1 MYFSRYSAR
10 NNYYYITGCM
20 SVMNYSISKLISRSR
35 KPITILFTD
44 IVDSTRYWDT
54 KGDIKGRL
62 MVDQHN
68 RLVFPI
74 IKKFH
79 GKVIKTIGDSVMA
92 SFSSPENALRAAIGI
107 QHTLQDYRN
116 KNKRF
121 KLEIRIGMHT
131 GKALI
136 EKNDVFGDTVNV
148 AARVE
153 GAAKANEILI
163 SGSTEKNISRSEY
176 ALSKKTSFIPKGKKS
191 EIIVYKC
198 DWAKLP
204 NQIKNLNFNAMLPI
218 MSQQRNEILFY
229 LAGIFGFMYFLIQ
242 NYLRYIL
249 ADQQNIYL
257 LSFSPQQMLS
267 EHPIV
272 TALMIISALVLMSLL
287 KYLTVIPVRLFKF
300 IKGSFGYAVIFF
312 VCIIFM
318 KNLPL
323 ENRFDLDNTFYE
335 SKHLFVE
342 VLHDN
347 TRIRAQPSLQ
357 SNTSRIANSRDLLL
371 LADVKDMGRM
381 IWNKVL
387 IGSEKYGWIARAIP
401 ADFGVEEKRLT
412 IANKFYFKKSHL
424 YALIIG
430 IAGFLWGFFS
440 FTVRPL

>member
-1 MYFSRYSAR
+1 
-10 NNYYYITGCM
+10 M

-68 RLVFPI
+68 RLVFPV

-191 EIIVYKC
+191 EIIVYKS

-218 MSQQRNEILFY
+218 MSQQRNEMLFY
-229 LAGIFGFMYFLIQ
+229 LAGILGFMYFLIQ
-242 NYLRYIL
+242 DYLRYIL

-257 LSFSPQQMLS
+257 LSFNPQQMLS

-272 TALMIISALVLMSLL
+272 TALMIISGLVLMSLL

-300 IKGSFGYAVIFF
+300 IKGSFGYAMIFF
-312 VCIIFM
+312 VSIIFM

-323 ENRFDLDNTFYE
+323 EYRFDMDSTFYE

-347 TRIRAQPSLQ
+347 TRIREHPSLE
-357 SNTSRIANSRDLLL
+357 SNTSRTANSRDLLL

-412 IANKFYFKKSHL
+412 IANKFHLKKSHL

-430 IAGFLWGFFS
+430 IVGFLWGFFS

>member
-1 MYFSRYSAR
+1 
-10 NNYYYITGCM
+10 M
-20 SVMNYSISKLISRSR
+20 SYSITKLISRSR
-35 KPITILFTD
+35 KPVTILFTD
-44 IVDSTRYWDT
+44 IVDSTKYWDT

-68 RLVFPI
+68 RLVFPV
-74 IKKFH
+74 IKKFQ

-107 QHTLQDYRN
+107 QQSLEDYRN

-163 SGSTEKNISRSEY
+163 SGSTEKNVSRSEY

-198 DWAKLP
+198 DWNKLP
-204 NQIKNLNFNAMLPI
+204 NLIKGLNFNAVLPM
-218 MSQQRNEILFY
+218 MSQQRNELLFY
-229 LAGIFGFMYFLIQ
+229 LAGILGFVYFLVH
-242 NYLRYIL
+242 NYLRYAL

-257 LSFSPQQMLS
+257 LSFNPQQMLS
-267 EHPIV
+267 EHPII
-272 TALMIISALVLMSLL
+272 TAILIISGLVLMSLL
-287 KYLTVIPVRLFKF
+287 KYLTVMPVRLFKF
-300 IKGSFGYAVIFF
+300 VKGSFGYALIFF
-312 VCIIFM
+312 ASLMIM
-318 KNLPL
+318 KNIPL
-323 ENRFDLDNTFYE
+323 EYRFDMDQTFYE

-347 TRIRAQPSLQ
+347 TRIREHPSL
-357 SNTSRIANSRDLLL
+357 SAATLGNANARDLLL
-371 LADVKDMGRM
+371 LADVKDMGKM

-387 IGSEKYGWIARAIP
+387 IGSEKYGWIARSIP

-412 IANKFYFKKSHL
+412 IANKFYFKRSHL

-430 IAGFLWGFFS
+430 IIGFLWGFMSFS
-440 FTVRPL
+440 IRPL

>member
-1 MYFSRYSAR
+1 
-10 NNYYYITGCM
+10 
-20 SVMNYSISKLISRSR
+20 MNYSISKLISRSR

-68 RLVFPI
+68 RLVFPV
-74 IKKFH
+74 IKKFR

-107 QHTLQDYRN
+107 QQSLQDYRN

-176 ALSKKTSFIPKGKKS
+176 SLSKKTSFIPKGKRS

-198 DWAKLP
+198 DWEKLP
-204 NQIKNLNFNAMLPI
+204 NLIKGLNFNAMLPM
-218 MSQQRNEILFY
+218 MSQQRNELFFY
-229 LAGIFGFMYFLIQ
+229 LAGIFGFIYFLAHD
-242 NYLRYIL
+242 YLRYLL
-249 ADQQNIYL
+249 ADQQSVYL
-257 LSFSPQQMLS
+257 LSFNPQQMLS

-272 TALMIISALVLMSLL
+272 TALLVVSGLILMSLL

-300 IKGSFGYAVIFF
+300 IKGGFGYAVIFF
-312 VCIIFM
+312 VSLLVM
-318 KNLPL
+318 KNIPS
-323 ENRFDLDNTFYE
+323 EYRFDMENTFYE

-347 TRIRAQPSLQ
+347 TRIREQPSLN
-357 SNTSRIANSRDLLL
+357 SNTLRIASARDLLL
-371 LADVKDMGRM
+371 LADVKDMGKM

-387 IGSEKYGWIARAIP
+387 IGSEKYGWVARAIP

-412 IANKFYFKKSHL
+412 IANKFYFKKGNL

-440 FTVRPL
+440 FSIRPL

>member
-1 MYFSRYSAR
+1 MHY
-10 NNYYYITGCM
+10 NIT
-20 SVMNYSISKLISRSR
+20 KLISRSR
-35 KPITILFTD
+35 KPVTILFTD

-68 RLVFPI
+68 RLVFPV
-74 IKKFH
+74 IKKFK

-107 QHTLQDYRN
+107 QQSLDEYRN

-136 EKNDVFGDTVNV
+136 EKKDVFGDTVNV

-163 SGSTEKNISRSEY
+163 SGSTEKQLKRSEY

-198 DWAKLP
+198 DWSKLP
-204 NQIKNLNFNAMLPI
+204 SQIKGMNFNAMLPI
-218 MSQQRNEILFY
+218 LSQQRNELFVY
-229 LAGIFGFMYFLIQ
+229 LAAILGFIYFIVQ
-242 NYLRYIL
+242 DYLRYIL
-249 ADQQNIYL
+249 ADQQNVYL
-257 LSFSPQQMLS
+257 LSFNPAQMLN
-267 EHPIV
+267 EHPLFSASLIIAGIV
-272 TALMIISALVLMSLL
+272 LISFL
-287 KYLTVIPVRLFKF
+287 KYLTVMPVRLFKF
-300 IKGSFGYAVIFF
+300 LKGCFGYAVVFF
-312 VCIIFM
+312 ASLMIM
-318 KNLPL
+318 NNLPS
-323 ENRFDLDNTFYE
+323 NYRFNIDNIFHE

-342 VLHDN
+342 VLHDS
-347 TRIRAQPSLQ
+347 TIIREQPSVNASILRTF
-357 SNTSRIANSRDLLL
+357 NARDLLL

-381 IWNKVL
+381 YWNKVL
-387 IGSEKYGWIARAIP
+387 IGSGKYGWVARTIP

-412 IANKFYFKKSHL
+412 ITNKFFFRFRHL
-424 YALIIG
+424 YAFILG
-430 IAGFLWGFFS
+430 IAGFLWGFMSFS
-440 FTVRPL
+440 VRPL

>member
-1 MYFSRYSAR
+1 
-10 NNYYYITGCM
+10 
-20 SVMNYSISKLISRSR
+20 MNYSITKLISRSR
-35 KPITILFTD
+35 KPVTILFTD

-68 RLVFPI
+68 RLVFPV
-74 IKKFH
+74 IKKFS

-107 QHTLQDYRN
+107 QQSLQDYRN

-176 ALSKKTSFIPKGKKS
+176 ALSKKTSFVPKGKRS
-191 EIIVYKC
+191 EIIVYRC
-198 DWAKLP
+198 DWDKLP
-204 NQIKNLNFNAMLPI
+204 NLIKGLNFNAMLPM
-218 MSQQRNEILFY
+218 MSQQRNELLFY
-229 LAGIFGFMYFLIQ
+229 LVGILGFIYFLAHD
-242 NYLRYIL
+242 YLRYIL
-249 ADQQNIYL
+249 ADQQSVYL
-257 LSFSPQQMLS
+257 LSFNPQQLLS
-267 EHPIV
+267 EHPVI
-272 TALMIISALVLMSLL
+272 TALLIISGLVLMSLL
-287 KYLTVIPVRLFKF
+287 KYLTVIPVRLFKL
-300 IKGSFGYAVIFF
+300 IKGGFGYAVMFF
-312 VCIIFM
+312 ISLLVM
-318 KNLPL
+318 KNIPL
-323 ENRFDLDNTFYE
+323 EYRFDMDNTFHE

-342 VLHDN
+342 VLRDN
-347 TRIRAQPSLQ
+347 TRIRQQPSLKT
-357 SNTSRIANSRDLLL
+357 NTLRIANARDLLL
-371 LADVKDMGRM
+371 LADVKDMGKM
-381 IWNKVL
+381 VWNKVL
-387 IGSEKYGWIARAIP
+387 IGSQKYGWIARAIP

-412 IANKFYFKKSHL
+412 IANKFYFKNSHL

-440 FTVRPL
+440 FSIRPL

>member
-1 MYFSRYSAR
+1 
-10 NNYYYITGCM
+10 
-20 SVMNYSISKLISRSR
+20 MNYSITKLISKSR

-68 RLVFPI
+68 RLVFPVV
-74 IKKFH
+74 KKFR

-107 QHTLQDYRN
+107 QQSLQHYRN

-163 SGSTEKNISRSEY
+163 SGSTEKNVSRSEY
-176 ALSKKTSFIPKGKKS
+176 ALRKKTSFIPKGKKS
-191 EIIVYKC
+191 EIVVYKC

-204 NQIKNLNFNAMLPI
+204 DLIEGLNFNAMLPI
-218 MSQQRNEILFY
+218 MSQQRNELLLY
-229 LAGIFGFMYFLIQ
+229 LAGILGFMYFLMQ
-242 NYLRYIL
+242 DYLRYIL

-257 LSFSPQQMLS
+257 LSFNPQQMLS
-267 EHPIV
+267 GHPVV
-272 TALMIISALVLMSLL
+272 TALLIIAVLALISFL

-300 IKGSFGYAVIFF
+300 IKGGFGYALIFF
-312 VCIIFM
+312 VSLLVM

-323 ENRFDLDNTFYE
+323 EYRFDMDKTFYE

-342 VLHDN
+342 VLRDN
-347 TRIRAQPSLQ
+347 TRIRSQPSLKT
-357 SNTSRIANSRDLLL
+357 NTLRIANARDLLL
-371 LADVKDMGRM
+371 LVDVKDTGRM
-381 IWNKVL
+381 LWNKVL
-387 IGSEKYGWIARAIP
+387 IGSEKYGWVAREIP

-412 IANKFYFKKSHL
+412 IANKFYLKRSHL

-430 IAGFLWGFFS
+430 IAGFLWGSFS
-440 FTVRPL
+440 FSIRPL